1 MLLITG
7 AARKFSSRVTGTGP
21 EAWWGADRTRGDTPD
36 TDLRM
41 LGDEGGVDAGLLQ
54 EVPHQ
59 LVQQSGGCAGRGAL
73 HTMRYTDPKQNI
85 IY

>member
-41 LGDEGGVDAGLLQ
+41 LGDEGGVNAGLLQ
-54 EVPHQ
+54 VVPPPP
-59 LVQQSGGCAGRGAL
+59 GYARAPD
-73 HTMRYTDPKQNI
+73 TDT
-85 IY
+85 

>member
-41 LGDEGGVDAGLLQ
+41 LGDEGGVNAGLLQ
-54 EVPHQ
+54 VVPPP
-59 LVQQSGGCAGRGAL
+59 LATLGPLILIPEDAR
-73 HTMRYTDPKQNI
+73 
-85 IY
+85 